1 MRLRFTPSAKTEL
14 LSAAKYIHNEN
25 PEAALNFLKKADDL
39 LHRLEKHPLS
49 GRTIPEFPGL
59 PYRELLVLPYRF
71 FYSIENKTIW
81 IVAVWHTS
89 QLPKEP
95 NKRGRLTIA

>member
-1 MRLRFTPSAKTEL
+1 VKLRFTPSAKTEL
-14 LSAAKYIHNEN
+14 LSAAEYINKEN

-49 GRTIPEFPGL
+49 GRTIPEYPEL

>member
-1 MRLRFTPSAKTEL
+1 LKIRFTPSAETEL
-14 LSAAKYIHNEN
+14 LSAAKYINNDN
-25 PEAALNFLKKADDL
+25 PEAALRFLKKADDL
-39 LHRLEKHPLS
+39 LHRLENHPLS

-81 IVAVWHTS
+81 IVAVWHTA
-89 QLPKEP
+89 QIPIEPK
-95 NKRGRLTIA
+95 K

>member
-1 MRLRFTPSAKTEL
+1 MKLRFTPSAKTEL

-25 PEAALNFLKKADDL
+25 PEAALNFLKKADEL
-39 LHRLEKHPLS
+39 LHRLEYHPLS
-49 GRTIPEFPGL
+49 GRIIPEYPGL

-81 IVAVWHTS
+81 VVAVWHTS

-95 NKRGRLTIA
+95 NKRGRLTNG

>member
-1 MRLRFTPSAKTEL
+1 MKIRFTPSAETEL
-14 LSAAKYIHNEN
+14 LSAAKYIKNDN
-25 PEAALNFLKKADDL
+25 PEAALEFLKKVDDL
-39 LHRLEKHPLS
+39 LHRLENHPLS

-81 IVAVWHTS
+81 IVAVWQTA
-89 QLPKEP
+89 QIPIEPK
-95 NKRGRLTIA
+95 KLKGV

>member
-1 MRLRFTPSAKTEL
+1 MKLRFTPSAKTEL

-25 PEAALNFLKKADDL
+25 PEAALKFLRKTDEL
-39 LHRLEKHPLS
+39 LHRLEKYQLS
-49 GRTIPEFPGL
+49 GRTISEFPEL
-59 PYRELLVLPYRF
+59 PYRELLVLPYRY
-71 FYSIENKTIW
+71 FYSIQINTIW

-95 NKRGRLTIA
+95 NKKGV

>member
-1 MRLRFTPSAKTEL
+1 LKIRFTPSAETEL
-14 LSAAKYIHNEN
+14 LSAAKYINNDN
-25 PEAALNFLKKADDL
+25 PEAALKFLKKADDL
-39 LHRLEKHPLS
+39 LHRLENHPLS

-81 IVAVWHTS
+81 VVAVWHTA
-89 QLPKEP
+89 QIPIEPK
-95 NKRGRLTIA
+95 K

>member
-1 MRLRFTPSAKTEL
+1 VKLRFTPSAKTEL

-59 PYRELLVLPYRF
+59 PYRLKLTAPSVHAFCCIKGVKSSGREHKSAPLGPQLNLRVRLV
-71 FYSIENKTIW
+71 
-81 IVAVWHTS
+81 V
-89 QLPKEP
+89 
-95 NKRGRLTIA
+95 

>member
-1 MRLRFTPSAKTEL
+1 MKIRFTPSAKTEL

-25 PEAALNFLKKADDL
+25 PEAATKFLKRADDL

-49 GRTIPEFPGL
+49 GRIIPEFSEL

-71 FYSIENKTIW
+71 FYSIENQTIW

-95 NKRGRLTIA
+95 IKKGRLTTG

>member
-1 MRLRFTPSAKTEL
+1 MKIRFTPSAETEL
-14 LSAAKYIHNEN
+14 LSAANYIKKDN
-25 PEAALNFLKKADDL
+25 PEAALKFLKKADDL
-39 LHRLEKHPLS
+39 LHRLENHPLS

-81 IVAVWHTS
+81 IVAVWHTA
-89 QLPKEP
+89 QIPIEPK
-95 NKRGRLTIA
+95 K

>member
-1 MRLRFTPSAKTEL
+1 LKLRFTPSAKTEL

-25 PEAALNFLKKADDL
+25 PEAALNFLKKANEL

-49 GRTIPEFPGL
+49 GRTIPEFSKL

-71 FYSIENKTIW
+71 FYSIQNKTIW

-95 NKRGRLTIA
+95 IKRGA

>member
-1 MRLRFTPSAKTEL
+1 MKLRFTPSAETEL
-14 LSAAKYIHNEN
+14 LSVAKYIRNEN
-25 PEAALNFLKKADDL
+25 PDAALNFLKKADEL
-39 LHRLEKHPLS
+39 LHRLESHPLS
-49 GRTIPEFPGL
+49 GRTIPEYPGL

-71 FYSIENKTIW
+71 FYSIENDAIW

>member
-1 MRLRFTPSAKTEL
+1 LKLRFTPSAKTEL
-14 LSAAKYIHNEN
+14 LSASKYIYNEN
-25 PEAALNFLKKADDL
+25 PEAAIIFLKKADEL
-39 LHRLEKHPLS
+39 LHRLEYHPLS
-49 GRTIPEFPGL
+49 GRIIQEYPGL

-95 NKRGRLTIA
+95 NKKGV